1 MNKFIKT
8 ILKALNDHKTDI
20 KFGVGVAG
28 LLSTSVL
35 VGIKTVKAVKDVE
48 NYKETH
54 ENVTT
59 KDVIKVVLPNYILP
73 TVLAGVSTGLTLS
86 ARKDM
91 VTLNAGLAAACTF
104 YETSVKDIEEAIQ
117 SVSDDAKKEITEKI
131 SEKQIEK
138 APEQTP
144 TVVKEIIIEGDG
156 DVLCFDPIS
165 SRYFRSR
172 RETIRE
178 KINNLNFRMSSG
190 YEFSVSVNEY
200 YDEIGL
206 PPTDFGDEIGWN
218 ATDGLIDVYFS
229 TKTSE
234 TGVPCLVVGFYN
246 LPKYGFDRCG

>member
-1 MNKFIKT
+1 MNKVIKA

-35 VGIKTVKAVKDVE
+35 VGIKTVKSVKDVE

-73 TVLAGVSTGLTLS
+73 VLTASASTGLVLS
-86 ARKDM
+86 ARKDL
-91 VTLNAGLAAACTF
+91 VTVNAGLAAACTF
-104 YETSVKDIEEAIQ
+104 YETSIKDIENAIH
-117 SVSDDAKKEITEKI
+117 SASEETREEITSKI
-131 SEKQIEK
+131 AEKQVEK
-138 APEQTP
+138 APEQT
-144 TVVKEIIIEGDG
+144 TTIVKEIIFEGSG
-156 DVLCFDPIS
+156 DVPCYDAIS
-165 SRYFRSR
+165 KQRFNSK

-190 YEFSVSVNEY
+190 QVFSVSLNEY
-200 YDEIGL
+200 YDELGL
-206 PPTDFGDEIGWN
+206 QHTEVGDEIGWN
-218 ATDGLIDVYFS
+218 VVDGLIDVYFS
-229 TKTSE
+229 ATTDDE
-234 TGVPCLVVGFYN
+234 GVPRLVVGFYN